1 MAALQRAE
9 SAGVDAGYLQLGI
22 DVSATGVACYCMLLL
37 LVCCVLPQA
46 HGSGTVTCTPGGPV
60 RGFSLDCLLIL
71 AANCKAD
78 HAEDDI
84 LQTLQQRVIALQ
96 MLSCLKLVKD
106 LLSSA

>member
-1 MAALQRAE
+1 M
-9 SAGVDAGYLQLGI
+9 
-22 DVSATGVACYCMLLL
+22 
-37 LVCCVLPQA
+37 
-46 HGSGTVTCTPGGPV
+46 